1 MKELTSRYSTAL
13 FSLKRDEGTLK
24 ESQIEIKELIKVLK
38 ENPDFLMLLDS
49 SYKEFSEKETIIDQ
63 IFKSLDEEIR
73 NFIKVVVRNHR
84 GKYLLEIFEGF
95 NSLVNEHF
103 GVIEGLVYSTEPLSE
118 AQLDKLN
125 KKISEVELTPT
136 ELKNIIDPQLIGGV
150 KVVINDHI
158 YDGSIKHHIENMKLS
173 LLK

>member
-13 FSLKRDEGTLK
+13 FSLKRDEETLK
-24 ESQIEIKELIKVLK
+24 ESHFEIKELIKVLK

-49 SYKEFSEKETIIDQ
+49 SYKEFSEKEAIIDQ
-63 IFKSLDEEIR
+63 VFKSLDEEIR

-84 GKYLLEIFEGF
+84 AKYLLEIFEGF

-118 AQLDKLN
+118 TQLDKLN
-125 KKISEVELTPT
+125 KKISEVESIPT